1 MDFMWSAIKALRS
14 SGVLA
19 AIILLCISCMA
30 FIWLAIW
37 AISGVVLLGIDL
49 AVAAATEAAG

>member
-1 MDFMWSAIKALRS
+1 MWSAIKALRS

-30 FIWLAIW
+30 FIWLAIC
-37 AISGVVLLGIDL
+37 AISGVVLSGIDL